1 VDTQANTDNYRNDGA
16 LVNLF
21 TGMGVPGKDKKLENQ
36 VLRTAQLSQYELEE
50 LYRTGLIRR
59 YVDAIP
65 EAVMRHMPTVKISSE
80 ESANQEIISKFE
92 TFLKNT
98 QFHAALR
105 EVMQLQRI
113 YGGAGLVLLIDD
125 GQEPEEP
132 VDVQRI
138 RGVRGYVPLSRH
150 ELIPEDYSFNDYSK
164 PTWYRINTNQKLEE
178 ENTEQYTNFLI
189 HYTRVARFDGLYLP
203 WNLRAKNTGWGQS
216 VIEVIWDAWQ
226 DYATAL
232 HGLGSLVGEGDLL
245 VHQIPGLMQRIAAG
259 GEADIRK
266 RLELNNLARSVYG
279 AMVVDREENLTNLSR
294 NLSNISTATEPFIRH
309 LQAATGWPA
318 SILMGDSPGGLGKEG
333 RFEERVWASLVEQWQ
348 EVYCRSAISEVFD
361 YIFMS
366 REGPTKGK
374 PPESWELHF
383 PSVFTE
389 TEAEKAELRNRIATV
404 DNIYV
409 QLGVL
414 NPLEIRESRFGGTE
428 YSTETTLNDAIT
440 EQLLVT
446 AEAEFE
452 NQLLSIQAQ
461 RDAAAQQGQPPENDE
476 APDGQPQEEGQAPD
490 SQSSQQ
496 ESDPLTFLDEETK
509 TDSFENYE
517 LRGLKI
523 RVTNELKTFNVK
535 AGYLVGPDGQRLDS
549 SSQAPLMV
557 FGPHRTKAYK
567 IYRARFV
574 KDAELFE
581 GPFATGFAS
590 LKAAKS
596 AISALFP
603 GQNVAGLSTVPEDEA
618 ATLSASWG
626 AYT

>member
-1 VDTQANTDNYRNDGA
+1 VESESISDNYRNDGA

-21 TGMGVPGKDKKLENQ
+21 TGMGVAGKDKKLENR
-36 VLRTAQLSQYELEE
+36 VTRNHHLDEYELEE
-50 LYRTGLIRR
+50 LYQVGLIRR

-65 EAVMRHMPTVKISSE
+65 EAVMRHMPTVQIATE
-80 ESANQEIISKFE
+80 EEANQEIVSSFE

-98 QFHAALR
+98 GFHSALR

-125 GQEPEEP
+125 GLAPEEP
-132 VDVQRI
+132 VNINRI
-138 RGVRGYVPLSRH
+138 RGIRGYMPLSRH

-164 PTWYRINTNQKLEE
+164 PTWYRVTTNQKLEE
-178 ENTEQYTNFLI
+178 EQSDQYLNFLI
-189 HYTRVARFDGLYLP
+189 HNSRVARFDGLYLP
-203 WNLRAKNTGWGQS
+203 WNVRARNTGWGQS

-226 DYATAL
+226 DYSTAL

-348 EVYCRSAISEVFD
+348 EVYCRSSITEIFQ
-361 YIFMS
+361 YIFLS

-374 PPESWELHF
+374 VPENWEVEF

-389 TEAEKAELRNRIATV
+389 TEKEKAELRDLVSRT
-404 DNIYV
+404 DNTYA

-414 NPLEIRESRFGGTE
+414 NPLEIRESRFGGTN
-428 YSTETTLNDAIT
+428 YSTETVLNEAIT

-446 AEAEFE
+446 TEAEFQ
-452 NQLLSIQAQ
+452 NQLLSLQAQ
-461 RDAAAQQGQPPENDE
+461 QEAAAQGGLPPE
-476 APDGQPQEEGQAPD
+476 
-490 SQSSQQ
+490 
-496 ESDPLTFLDEETK
+496 DEEASDFPEEDDPEEQIDERTK
-509 TDSFENYE
+509 TDSFETYK

-523 RVTNELKTFNVK
+523 RITNELKNYAVK

-549 SSQAPLMV
+549 STKAPLMI
-557 FGPHRTKAYK
+557 FGPHRSKAYK
-567 IYRARFV
+567 IYRARFTR
-574 KDAELFE
+574 DAELVE

-590 LKAAKS
+590 LRAAKAAV
-596 AISALFP
+596 SALFP
-603 GQNVAGLSTVPEDEA
+603 GQTVAGLSPIPEDEA
-618 ATLSASWG
+618 TTLCASWE
-626 AYT
+626 AY